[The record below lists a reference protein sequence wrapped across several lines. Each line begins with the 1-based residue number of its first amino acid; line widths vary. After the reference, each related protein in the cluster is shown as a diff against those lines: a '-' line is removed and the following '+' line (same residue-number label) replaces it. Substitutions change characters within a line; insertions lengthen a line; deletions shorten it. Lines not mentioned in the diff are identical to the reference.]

1 MAKAVLV
8 PQPTS
13 QKGRQWFL
21 SSIAAA
27 VRPISS
33 YCLDGFPLF
42 SLHRHEPMLLGY
54 LELASGKSD
63 IYIYIYHIYIY
74 IYTLIQ
80 LTSNGGH

>member
-13 QKGRQWFL
+13 QKGHQWFL

-63 IYIYIYHIYIY
+63 IYIYIIY